1 MGCCINPINIIGNNN
16 NRNNKNYQI
25 NIETLQN
32 KEFSNLIS
40 KKESNITREKE
51 KSSNSDIIKSSINEY
66 EIQLNE
72 ISVSQISNNKNLN
85 NLQKSKLETVR
96 ESIDEFS
103 FRKVNSNHSKH
114 SSTTQKI
121 NSEKCEDNYTKKT
134 NQMIKLVK
142 RKQQQ

>member
-1 MGCCINPINIIGNNN
+1 MGCCINPINIIGNIN
-16 NRNNKNYQI
+16 NRFNKNDQI

-32 KEFSNLIS
+32 KEFSILIS

-51 KSSNSDIIKSSINEY
+51 KNSSSDIIKISINEY

-72 ISVSQISNNKNLN
+72 INISQMSNNKNLI

-103 FRKVNSNHSKH
+103 FRKVNSNHSNN
-114 SSTTQKI
+114 SSCTQKI
-121 NSEKCEDNYTKKT
+121 NAEKCEDNYTKKT
-134 NQMIKLVK
+134 NQLVKLVK
-142 RKQQQ
+142 KKNI

>member
-1 MGCCINPINIIGNNN
+1 MGCCINPINIIGNIN
-16 NRNNKNYQI
+16 NRFNKNDQI

-32 KEFSNLIS
+32 KEFSILIS

-51 KSSNSDIIKSSINEY
+51 KNSSSDIIKSSVNEY

-72 ISVSQISNNKNLN
+72 IYESQISNNKNLI

-103 FRKVNSNHSKH
+103 FRKNNSIHSQN
-114 SSTTQKI
+114 SSCTEKI
-121 NSEKCEDNYTKKT
+121 NLEKCEDNYTKKT
-134 NQMIKLVK
+134 NQLIKLAK
-142 RKQQQ
+142 KK